1 MFVVCQIDC
10 VGLIMW
16 TKHVHAQSKA
26 WTKKKCLLRNEKLE
40 ANRASET
47 EQQIKERLRIRCENE
62 K

>member
-1 MFVVCQIDC
+1 
-10 VGLIMW
+10 MW

-26 WTKKKCLLRNEKLE
+26 WIKKKYSLRNEKLE

-47 EQQIKERLRIRCENE
+47 EEQIKERLRIRRENE